1 MSENIEIKARYADLR
16 KAARIARRLGA
27 RPHGVERQRDTY
39 FVVPPN
45 RARQGARL
53 KLRERWMTLTNG
65 SQEWSGAQ
73 LIPYLRPSVAAPKRS
88 RYSVLA
94 VEDGWILRSLFSE
107 ILGVASVV
115 EKRRAIYL
123 LGNVRIHL
131 DRVRGLGSFI
141 EFEAVVGK
149 GRNTRV
155 RSKAQVES
163 LIREF
168 GIRPSD
174 LITASYAEMTSR

>member
-1 MSENIEIKARYADLR
+1 MAENIEIKARYADLR

-39 FVVPPN
+39 FVVLRE
-45 RARQGARL
+45 RAKQGARL
-53 KLRERWMTLTNG
+53 KLRERWALTAKGRANRTT
-65 SQEWSGAQ
+65 AQ
-73 LIPYLRPSVAAPKRS
+73 LIPYIRPSVSAPKRS
-88 RYSVLA
+88 RYVVLP
-94 VEDGWILRSLFSE
+94 VEGSLSLRSLLSG